1 MSRRKKRAYTRKDG
15 PQHRIT
21 PVWKSAFD
29 EKEFARILL
38 LLAMHL
44 DETAQGVH
52 IKRQQ
57 SGQANSD
64 GGGHHE

>member
-1 MSRRKKRAYTRKDG
+1 MKRHSKRSYTRKNQ
-15 PQHRIT
+15 PLHRVV
-21 PVWKSAFD
+21 PVWKEVFD

-44 DETAQGVH
+44 DETERVVH
-52 IKRQQ
+52 KKTQKTD
-57 SGQANSD
+57 D

>member
-1 MSRRKKRAYTRKDG
+1 MNRHQKRGYGRKGRSS
-15 PQHRIT
+15 HRVV
-21 PVWKSAFD
+21 PVWKATFD

-44 DETAQGVH
+44 DETNPVVH
-52 IKRQQ
+52 NKGQK
-57 SGQANSD
+57 SGQTTSD

>member
-1 MSRRKKRAYTRKDG
+1 MSRRKKRAYVRQDSSG
-15 PQHRIT
+15 HRIV
-21 PVWKSAFD
+21 PVWNNTFD

-44 DETAQGVH
+44 DSEQPKAHNKGQ
-52 IKRQQ
+52 KP
-57 SGQANSD
+57 GQAGND

>member
-1 MSRRKKRAYTRKDG
+1 MNRHQKRVYRRKDSGR
-15 PQHRIT
+15 HRVV
-21 PVWKSAFD
+21 PVWKTTFD

-44 DETAQGVH
+44 DETGPVVH
-52 IKRQQ
+52 NKGQK
-57 SGQANSD
+57 SGQTTSN